1 MIINS
6 WSKAIITF
14 DDEELDTIDR
24 MNEILE
30 SIRAELNHQDI
41 ATFEV
46 NGTCF
51 NREAVEAMIMLCYD
65 LSNDCVT
72 IKKDDNGER

>member
-6 WSKAIITF
+6 SSKAIITF
-14 DDEELDTIDR
+14 ADEELDTIDR
-24 MNEILE
+24 MSEILK
-30 SIRAELNHQDI
+30 SIRSELSHQDT
-41 ATFEV
+41 ATFEAID
-46 NGTCF
+46 T
-51 NREAVEAMIMLCYD
+51 MIMLCYD

>member
-46 NGTCF
+46 NGTYF

>member
-30 SIRAELNHQDI
+30 SIRAGLNHQDT

>member
-24 MNEILE
+24 VNEILE

-51 NREAVEAMIMLCYD
+51 NRETVEAMIMLCYD

>member
-6 WSKAIITF
+6 YSKAIITF

-46 NGTCF
+46 NDTCF
-51 NREAVEAMIMLCYD
+51 NREVIDTMIMFCYD

>member
-6 WSKAIITF
+6 WSKAIIIF

>member
-6 WSKAIITF
+6 CSKAIIIFT
-14 DDEELDTIDR
+14 DEELDTIDR
-24 MNEILE
+24 MSEILE
-30 SIRAELNHQDI
+30 SIRAELNHQDT
-41 ATFEV
+41 ATFEA

-51 NREAVEAMIMLCYD
+51 NRETIDTMVMLCYD

>member
-30 SIRAELNHQDI
+30 SIRTELNHQDT
-41 ATFEV
+41 ATFEA

-51 NREAVEAMIMLCYD
+51 NREAVEAMIMLCYG

>member
-30 SIRAELNHQDI
+30 SIRAELNHQDT